1 MALTLLLGALVGA
14 VLGLTGAGGGILAVP
29 ALVAGMGWTMQQA
42 APVALVAVAVG
53 AAVGAAEG
61 LRRRLVRYKAAFLMA
76 ASGIPA
82 TSLGIRAAQWLP
94 QRTLLALFAG
104 VMLWVAWRMF
114 ERSRLPRRDPC
125 LLAPDGESDGGA
137 TPRQVGR
144 IDPATRR
151 FVWTW
156 PTAALIAGIGLLTGF
171 TTGLLGVGGGFVVVP
186 MLKRFTSLAM
196 HAVVATSLL
205 VIALV
210 GLGGVASALAH
221 GADMPAAATAS
232 FAAATAA
239 GMLAARATAGRVPA
253 RQVQRAFA
261 VLLVAVAAGLLS
273 KAFGVAG

>member
-29 ALVAGMGWTMQQA
+29 VLVAGMGWTIQQA
-42 APVALVAVAVG
+42 APVALVAVSVG

-76 ASGIPA
+76 TAGIPA
-82 TSLGIRAAQWLP
+82 TSLGVRAAQLLP

-104 VMLWVAWRMF
+104 VMLWAAWRMF
-114 ERSRLPRRDPC
+114 ERSRLPRC
-125 LLAPDGESDGGA
+125 GLLPPDGESEDGA
-137 TPRQVGR
+137 EPRQVGR

-171 TTGLLGVGGGFVVVP
+171 TTGLLGVGGGFVIVP

-210 GLGGVASALAH
+210 GLGGVASAVIH
-221 GADMPAAATAS
+221 GADMPLAATAS

-261 VLLVAVAAGLLS
+261 VSMVVVAAGLLA
-273 KAFGVAG
+273 KAFGVVG